1 MLVFT
6 RFSGGDFVV
15 ACFIVDVLFDVWV
28 ANGVVDG
35 VVDVNGGD
43 CVGPVATVELVFVGV
58 LAATCLF
65 AVFAVLGSGGWLE
78 EEASA

>member
-1 MLVFT
+1 MASCL
-6 RFSGGDFVV
+6 
-15 ACFIVDVLFDVWV
+15 IVDVLFDALV
-28 ANGVVDG
+28 ADGVVDG
-35 VVDVNGGD
+35 VVDVNGSGCID
-43 CVGPVATVELVFVGV
+43 PVATFELVFVGV